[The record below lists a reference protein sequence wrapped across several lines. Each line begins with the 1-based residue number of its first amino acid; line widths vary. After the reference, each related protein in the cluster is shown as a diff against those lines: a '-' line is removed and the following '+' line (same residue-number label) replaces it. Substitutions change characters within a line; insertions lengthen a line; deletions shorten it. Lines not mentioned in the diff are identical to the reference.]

1 MQPNSGAS
9 GEYAGLLA
17 IRKYQESIGEGHRNV
32 CLIPSSAHGTNP
44 ASAAMMDMKVV
55 VVACDEVG
63 NVDVADLKAKA
74 EQHSDNLST
83 LMITYPSTHGVFEEA
98 VGEICE
104 LIHQHGGQVYMD
116 GANLNAQVGV
126 CKPGSIG
133 ADVSH
138 LNLHK
143 TFAIPHGGGGPG
155 MGPIGVKSHLA
166 PFLASHKVS
175 PVPGNGN
182 NGAVAAAPY
191 GSASILPITWMYIRM
206 LGDRGLRES
215 TELAILNANY
225 IAKHLE
231 NHYSILYRG
240 TNGFVAHECIIDVRP
255 LKEVSD
261 ITEEDIAKR
270 LMDYGFH
277 APTMSFPVPGTL
289 MVEPTES
296 ESIQELDR
304 FIEAMIKIREEIASV
319 ERGEVAAEDSV
330 LRHAPHTLEDLVE
343 AEWTRSYSKEQAVF
357 PVGAVRQAKFW
368 PTVNRI
374 DNVYGDRNFVCT
386 CPPVSDYAE

>member
-1 MQPNSGAS
+1 
-9 GEYAGLLA
+9 
-17 IRKYQESIGEGHRNV
+17 
-32 CLIPSSAHGTNP
+32 
-44 ASAAMMDMKVV
+44 
-55 VVACDEVG
+55 
-63 NVDVADLKAKA
+63 
-74 EQHSDNLST
+74 
-83 LMITYPSTHGVFEEA
+83 
-98 VGEICE
+98 
-104 LIHQHGGQVYMD
+104 
-116 GANLNAQVGV
+116 
-126 CKPGSIG
+126 
-133 ADVSH
+133 
-138 LNLHK
+138 
-143 TFAIPHGGGGPG
+143 
-155 MGPIGVKSHLA
+155 
-166 PFLASHKVS
+166 
-175 PVPGNGN
+175 
-182 NGAVAAAPY
+182 
-191 GSASILPITWMYIRM
+191 MYIRM

-225 IAKHLE
+225 IAKRLE

-240 TNGFVAHECIIDVRP
+240 TNGFVAHECIIDIRP

-304 FIEAMIKIREEIASV
+304 FIEAMIKIREEIAAV
-319 ERGEVAAEDSV
+319 ERGEVAAEESV
-330 LRHAPHTLEDLVE
+330 LRHAPHTLEDLVD

-357 PVGAVRQAKFW
+357 PVSAVRQAKFW